1 MRFDEAEHPVAL
13 QLGGSDPK
21 ALAEAAAWGE
31 RFGYDEININVG
43 CPSDRVQNGR
53 FGACLMAEPDLVAD
67 TVRAIGERVG
77 LPVTV
82 KTRIGIDD
90 RDDYGFLRDFIGKI
104 ADAGCEHVIIHARKA
119 ILSGLSPKENREIP
133 PLDYPRVH
141 RLKRDFPE
149 LTVILNGGLKTPSQI
164 LAEIDHV
171 DGVMIGRE
179 AYQNPYALLGME
191 QALFGPDGDA
201 PSRHEIV
208 RRFLDYVETER
219 TAGVPLKSITRHVLG
234 LFNGLPG
241 ARAWR
246 RHLSE
251 EAVRDG
257 AGPEVIEQALS
268 RVPEA
273 RRRPKPPSA
282 KGVPS
287 ADLLEVI
294 GDARLLQEDTVLR
307 LHTEPGKRRLHRR
320 SRFRQFLRSPWIDRN
335 HAFKIRLEIRR
346 RPSDRV
352 VHLGIKL
359 KASLIGKSVETRL
372 GPGSHLGLVIHGR
385 HHLAHR
391 PTRTRLGD
399 MQTPARLQH
408 TPGLGQRGL
417 LQIIRHMVK
426 GKHETDEIGAAN
438 LQRQVLAPAEQ
449 NADVGM
455 HSLLGDRDLGV
466 VDLDARYLGA
476 PLGEGSGEL
485 AVPRANIDDSE
496 AVEIDQ

>member
-1 MRFDEAEHPVAL
+1 MMSSGKSEKILAVAPMMDWTDRHCRFFLRLISKRAWLYTEMVTTGAILFGDKERFLRFDEAEHPVAL

-67 TVRAIGERVG
+67 AVRAIGERVG

-133 PLDYPRVH
+133 PLDYPRAH

-149 LTVILNGGLKTPSQI
+149 LTVILNGGLKTPTQI

-191 QALFGPDGDA
+191 QAMFGPDGDA

-268 RVPEA
+268 RV
-273 RRRPKPPSA
+273 
-282 KGVPS
+282 
-287 ADLLEVI
+287 
-294 GDARLLQEDTVLR
+294 
-307 LHTEPGKRRLHRR
+307 
-320 SRFRQFLRSPWIDRN
+320 
-335 HAFKIRLEIRR
+335 
-346 RPSDRV
+346 
-352 VHLGIKL
+352 
-359 KASLIGKSVETRL
+359 
-372 GPGSHLGLVIHGR
+372 
-385 HHLAHR
+385 
-391 PTRTRLGD
+391 
-399 MQTPARLQH
+399 
-408 TPGLGQRGL
+408 
-417 LQIIRHMVK
+417 
-426 GKHETDEIGAAN
+426 
-438 LQRQVLAPAEQ
+438 
-449 NADVGM
+449 
-455 HSLLGDRDLGV
+455 
-466 VDLDARYLGA
+466 
-476 PLGEGSGEL
+476 
-485 AVPRANIDDSE
+485 SE
-496 AVEIDQ
+496 AEAAEAA